1 MTVYRLRDAAARN
14 KDFMLVK
21 FIKPQPTFLGEPILV
36 TGDGRATEDRPG
48 VHHSHL
54 LIRQF

>member
-1 MTVYRLRDAAARN
+1 MTVYRLREAAARN

-36 TGDGRATEDRPG
+36 TGDGRATEDK
-48 VHHSHL
+48 
-54 LIRQF
+54 